1 LIEKGGLLDGL
12 EPTTPITAPPAPG
25 RANLGFVTPSFRE
38 GSLILENNLGVMFR
52 LIWED
57 GKNKKDELSTVP
69 LGTPGVHLRE
79 VLEDAFH
86 EEIL

>member
-1 LIEKGGLLDGL
+1 MIEKGGLLDGL
-12 EPTTPITAPPAPG
+12 EPTTPITAPPAPR

-38 GSLILENNLGVMFR
+38 GSLILENNPGVMFR

-69 LGTPGVHLRE
+69 LGPPGVHLRE